1 VIGAFQLM
9 TVLVQ
14 ESQTMF
20 AAGYLIIPFVVL
32 VIVIVYVFLRGHFKN
47 RHTDAVIE
55 PFEDQST

>member
-1 VIGAFQLM
+1 MI
-9 TVLVQ
+9 VLVQ